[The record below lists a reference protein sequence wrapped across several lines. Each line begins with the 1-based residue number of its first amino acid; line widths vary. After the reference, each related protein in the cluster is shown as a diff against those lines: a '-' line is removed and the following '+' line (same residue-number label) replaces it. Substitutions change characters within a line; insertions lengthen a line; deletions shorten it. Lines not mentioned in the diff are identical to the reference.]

1 MANDILKTLQA
12 MESELAA
19 IKSAKEQ
26 VESVIAADTAINSNL
41 DSYANALSSL
51 SNKLNLIKDSLEGIA
66 ITVNDET
73 GKFST
78 SLNTSK
84 ADIEFATNKLSGL
97 INEFKTQTEVLGIKS
112 IAEATQQIQL
122 VCEGMK
128 TKLSELELQQQNSI
142 TIILQSLDNSNANL
156 KKHTDNAKEIETKV
170 SEISSSISSFETEI
184 KHSISTI
191 ENSLTSKSME
201 ILDKVSST
209 ERTIKKEVAD
219 DIISTIENS
228 LTSKSMEILDK
239 VSSTERTIKKEVA
252 DDMKNIQ
259 DTSEQSIKNAISAV
273 DKKLMWIGIFL
284 IVLVCVDIILHFI

>member
-41 DSYANALSSL
+41 ESYANALFSL
-51 SNKLNLIKDSLEGIA
+51 SNKLNLVKDTLEGIVT
-66 ITVNDET
+66 TVNDET

-78 SLNTSK
+78 SLNASK
-84 ADIEFATNKLSGL
+84 ADIEFATNKLSVL
-97 INEFKTQTEVLGIKS
+97 LNEFKTQTEVLGIKS
-112 IAEATQQIQL
+112 IAEAVQQIQL

-128 TKLSELELQQQNSI
+128 TKLSELELQQQNAI
-142 TIILQSLDNSNANL
+142 TIISQSVDNSNANL
-156 KKHTDNAKEIETKV
+156 KKHTDNAKDIISKAIETKV
-170 SEISSSISSFETEI
+170 SEISSSISSFGTEI

-191 ENSLTSKSME
+191 DSSLSSKSME
-201 ILDKVSST
+201 ILNIVSIAGSST

-219 DIISTIENS
+219 I
-228 LTSKSMEILDK
+228 
-239 VSSTERTIKKEVA
+239 
-252 DDMKNIQ
+252 KNIQ
-259 DTSEQSIKNAISAV
+259 NTSEQSIKNAISAI

>member
-41 DSYANALSSL
+41 VSYANVLSSL
-51 SNKLNLIKDSLEGIA
+51 SNKLNLIKDSLEGIVT
-66 ITVNDET
+66 TVNDET

-78 SLNTSK
+78 SLNASK

-112 IAEATQQIQL
+112 IVEAVQQIQL

-128 TKLSELELQQQNSI
+128 TKLSDLELQQQNTT
-142 TIILQSLDNSNANL
+142 TIISQSIDNSNINL
-156 KKHTDNAKEIETKV
+156 QKHTDNAKDIISEAIENKV
-170 SEISSSISSFETEI
+170 SEISSSISSFRTEI

-191 ENSLTSKSME
+191 DSSLSSKSME
-201 ILDKVSST
+201 ILDKVSITGSST
-209 ERTIKKEVAD
+209 ERTMKKEVAD
-219 DIISTIENS
+219 I
-228 LTSKSMEILDK
+228 
-239 VSSTERTIKKEVA
+239 
-252 DDMKNIQ
+252 KNIQ
-259 DTSEQSIKNAISAV
+259 NTSEQSIKDAIRAI
-273 DKKLMWIGIFL
+273 DKKIKWIGIIL
-284 IVLVCVDIILHFI
+284 IVLVCVDIILHF